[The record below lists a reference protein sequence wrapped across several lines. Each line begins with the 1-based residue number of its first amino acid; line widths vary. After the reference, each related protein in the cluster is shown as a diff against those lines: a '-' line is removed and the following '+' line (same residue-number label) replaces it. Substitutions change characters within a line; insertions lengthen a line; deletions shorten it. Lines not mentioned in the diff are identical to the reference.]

1 MVVDLL
7 FPGTTNIVANLSS
20 LINQFIDAGLAGLV
34 AFIVVVALFY
44 RPFIV
49 PSSSLSPWA
58 SMLSGLLVDRCIEC
72 IECIESSADDGYASA
87 AGLPYRS
94 SVSESKSDHLLD
106 VLYLSVW
113 PRLPLFADSSDPAT
127 VSSYSVHCRNNS

>member
-1 MVVDLL
+1 VLTVLRKVTLYGTALFILLILVSMVVDLL

-58 SMLSGLLVDRCIEC
+58 SMLSGLLVDRC
-72 IECIESSADDGYASA
+72 
-87 AGLPYRS
+87 YR
-94 SVSESKSDHLLD
+94 VYREF
-106 VLYLSVW
+106 
-113 PRLPLFADSSDPAT
+113 R
-127 VSSYSVHCRNNS
+127 R

>member
-1 MVVDLL
+1 MLTVLRKVTLYGTALFILLILVSMVVDLL

-49 PSSSLSPWA
+49 AVAIVGRPL
-58 SMLSGLLVDRCIEC
+58 
-72 IECIESSADDGYASA
+72 
-87 AGLPYRS
+87 YR
-94 SVSESKSDHLLD
+94 VYRKF
-106 VLYLSVW
+106 
-113 PRLPLFADSSDPAT
+113 R
-127 VSSYSVHCRNNS
+127 R